1 MKTLF
6 LTSAGF
12 INQEISRAFLTEL
25 SKPVENTEVLVV
37 AYAQNSQ
44 EEFYVNES
52 KEELKN
58 LGFKDI
64 TVVNMHHAV
73 DVKDLANFD
82 AIYVCGGNTFAILNK
97 LRETGLD
104 AFIISQ
110 VNSGAIYVGV
120 SAGSIIAG
128 PDIEI
133 AGWGSEGDKNEIGL
147 RDLTGLNFTNIAVF
161 PHFHEELRVEV
172 KEFRAK
178 VKYEVIE
185 LTNDQAVF
193 VKDSA
198 AKIIGSF
205 FPFKSFSED
214 EFKIVEVKPCTKKF
228 LFHSSGKKLEKLD
241 PKYNRKLEAY
251 GSVHE
256 YGVPVVYASDMPSN
270 AFCYEPTEIY
280 AKAREQ
286 HGTSVYHRL
295 VHDKHRILLGANLKG
310 YIYVLSGADFFEV
323 TRDDFEMGKWIR
335 SVEWVSPH
343 EVVPIEAIEI
353 TKPYDWEMIPEYEF
367 LGTGHVGEMDAMEY
381 LALAKDESVKKAVQS
396 CINEPFIPFVPD
408 ALKKYIAND

>member
-12 INQEISRAFLTEL
+12 INQQISKAFLAEL
-25 SKPVENTEVLVV
+25 QKPISETKTLIV
-37 AYAQNSQ
+37 AYAQNPN

-52 KEELKN
+52 KEELQKLGIKN
-58 LGFKDI
+58 I
-64 TVVNMHHAV
+64 TIANMHRTV
-73 DVKDLANFD
+73 DVASLDNFD
-82 AIYVCGGNTFAILNK
+82 VVYVCGGNTFAILNK

-104 AFIISQ
+104 KFIISQ

-128 PDIEI
+128 PGIEI

-147 RDLTGLNFTNIAVF
+147 KDMKGFHLSDIAVF
-161 PHFHEELRVEV
+161 PHFHEELRDEV
-172 KEFRAK
+172 KEFRSK
-178 VKYEVIE
+178 VEYKVIE
-185 LTNDQAVF
+185 LTNDQAIF
-193 VKDSA
+193 VKDNEI
-198 AKIIGSF
+198 KIIGSY

-228 LFHSSGKKLEKLD
+228 LFHASGKKLEKLD

-256 YGVPVVYASDMPSN
+256 YGVPVVYASDLPSN
-270 AFCYEPTEIY
+270 AFCYEPTELY
-280 AKAREQ
+280 AKTREQ
-286 HGTSVYHRL
+286 NGTSVYHRL
-295 VHDKHRILLGANLKG
+295 VHENHRILLGANLKG
-310 YIYVLSGADFFEV
+310 YIYVLSGSDFFEV

-343 EVVPIEAIEI
+343 EVTPIEAIEI
-353 TKPYDWEMIPEYEF
+353 TKPYDWEMIPQYEF
-367 LGTGHVGEMDAMEY
+367 LGTEHVGEMTTQEY
-381 LALAKDESVKKAVQS
+381 LNIAKDESVKQAIQK
-396 CINEPFIPFVPD
+396 CIEKPFVAFVPVE
-408 ALKKYIAND
+408 LKKYLK